1 MSLRNDIPNA
11 EVFIT
16 VKTYPTMSHKYGE
29 LVCTAGICDGHF
41 VRIYPIQFRS
51 LQGYQQYAKFQWIRL
66 NLKKRPT
73 NKDFRLESYSPYGEI
88 ILEDKIGAGPDG
100 WAARMRIIN
109 KVKMHDNLEE
119 LIGLAKAKP
128 FPSLAALLPKQIL
141 AFTIKAAARDW
152 TEAQKNFFRQGNL
165 FEEEREPPEKI
176 PYTYSYR
183 FTTEDGKERKLM
195 IEDWEIG
202 ALYRNCLQRCDGDEA
217 AANHMVRQK
226 YETFAKNPNLFFF
239 VGTTLKHHWQ
249 SPNPFII
256 IGVVPSLADIRMR
269 QGELFPGIS

>member
-16 VKTYPTMSHKYGE
+16 VKTYPILSHKYGE
-29 LVCTAGICDGHF
+29 LVCTAGICNGKLI
-41 VRIYPIQFRS
+41 RIYPIRFRS
-51 LQGYQQYAKFQWIRL
+51 LNGYQKYAKFQWIRL
-66 NLKKRPT
+66 NLKHRG
-73 NKDFRLESYSPYGEI
+73 NKDPRLESYSPNGDI
-88 ILEDKIGAGPDG
+88 TLGAKIGAGPDG

-109 KVKMHDNLEE
+109 QLTMHDNVAE
-119 LIGLAKAKP
+119 LIKLAKAKP
-128 FPSLAALLPKQIL
+128 FPSLAALRPKKIL
-141 AFTIKAAARDW
+141 AFTIEDTARDW
-152 TEAQKNFFRQGNL
+152 TEEQKAYFHQLDL

-269 QGELFPGIS
+269 QGELFPGMP